1 MKIIAYIVMYSVM
14 LLSAEVKSI
23 KKTIPVKDA
32 QAVELMG
39 FSGAS
44 LTIKSWDKNEIAID
58 IKVDYSSS
66 NKENEQEYVQ
76 SVDVTQEQ
84 TGERVIVSFR
94 QSKRG
99 DEGFSWK
106 KLFSLQFFT
115 YSNLK
120 VTGEIYVPASHPL
133 IADFRYGDYSLEGIQ
148 GSLELYGVSNTLFI
162 KNCSAIK
169 KIENNYGKTT
179 IEQSG
184 GGLSLE
190 GTSSTISIRNF
201 TGQVDADASYSTI
214 TLNSIKQNATVLC
227 VSGHIEMN
235 DIGGNVILDA
245 KYSKMRLEKVRGTTS
260 IESQSG
266 TIQMKEIFGA
276 DIDAPYS
283 NISIESVNGTGN
295 PISVRNMSGD
305 VTIYN
310 CSRDVKIEDSY
321 SKIELENIQGNIKIA
336 GQSSSIDGKR
346 ITGNVI
352 IKDEYA
358 DIQIDQ
364 LSASTVEITNK
375 SNKIDIDLLTKPAK
389 IEIFNE
395 YGPVSVRLPDF
406 IGDVKLK
413 ASYGSVIT
421 NLPVEVEEI
430 GGGFI
435 AMGKIGNGSGT
446 MNIKTVS
453 GNIEVHQK
461 K

>member
-1 MKIIAYIVMYSVM
+1 MKIIACIVMYSVM

-23 KKTIPVKDA
+23 KKTIPVKDT
-32 QAVELMG
+32 QTVELTG

-44 LTIKSWDKNEIAID
+44 LIIKSWDKNEIAID
-58 IKVDYSSS
+58 IKVEYSSS
-66 NKENEQEYVQ
+66 NKEFEQEYIQ
-76 SVDVTQEQ
+76 SVDVSQEQ
-84 TGERVIVSFR
+84 TGELVIVSFR
-94 QSKRG
+94 QPKRS

-106 KLFSLQFFT
+106 RLFRLQFFS

-133 IADFRYGDYSLEGIQ
+133 IADFRYGDYSVDGIQ
-148 GSLELYGVSNTLFI
+148 GTLELYGVSNTLFI

-184 GGLSLE
+184 GSLSLE

-201 TGQVDADASYSTI
+201 TGHVDADASYSTI

-227 VSGHIEMN
+227 VSGQIEMN

-245 KYSKMRLEKVRGTTS
+245 KYSKIRMEKVRGTAS

-266 TIQMKEIFGA
+266 TIRMKEVSDA

-295 PISVRNMSGD
+295 PISVKNTSGEI
-305 VTIYN
+305 TIFN
-310 CSRDVKIEDSY
+310 STRDVKIDDSY
-321 SKIELENIQGNIKIA
+321 SKIELENILGNITIA
-336 GQSSSIDGKR
+336 GQSSSIYGKR

-358 DIQIDQ
+358 DIQFYQ

-375 SNKIDIDLLTKPAK
+375 SNKVDINLLTKPAK
-389 IEIFNE
+389 VEIFNE
-395 YGPVSVRLPDF
+395 YGPVSIRLPDF
-406 IGDVKLK
+406 TGDVKLK

-435 AMGKIGNGSGT
+435 AMGKVGSGSGT

-461 K
+461 R